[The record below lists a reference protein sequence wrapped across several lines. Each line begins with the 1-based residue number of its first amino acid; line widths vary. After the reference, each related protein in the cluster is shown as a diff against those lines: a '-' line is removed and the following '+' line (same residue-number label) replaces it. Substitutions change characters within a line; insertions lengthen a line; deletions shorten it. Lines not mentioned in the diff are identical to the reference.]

1 MKNASLIQVTG
12 DDGLGFIA
20 HAYLKY
26 AIFTPAG
33 TVQYFQSLGLPGPLA
48 YVVMAAEFFGGIAL
62 ILGLWTRWVSL
73 ALLPIMLGAIFAH
86 SGNGFFFTAAN
97 GGWEFPAFWTVM
109 LVVQA
114 LLGDDW
120 FPYGLKRNY
129 KPLDTFL
136 RYHYE
141 QGLSKRRFKPEDL
154 FLPETLND

>member
-1 MKNASLIQVTG
+1 MTYAATERSPLTVSAANVDIAALLLRVTMG
-12 DDGLGFIA
+12 IGFIA

-86 SGNGFFFTAAN
+86 AGNGFFFTAAN
-97 GGWEFPAFWTVM
+97 GGWEFPAFWAVA
-109 LVVQA
+109 LAVQA
-114 LLGDDW
+114 LIGGGALA
-120 FPYGLKRNY
+120 LKR
-129 KPLDTFL
+129 
-136 RYHYE
+136 
-141 QGLSKRRFKPEDL
+141 
-154 FLPETLND
+154 